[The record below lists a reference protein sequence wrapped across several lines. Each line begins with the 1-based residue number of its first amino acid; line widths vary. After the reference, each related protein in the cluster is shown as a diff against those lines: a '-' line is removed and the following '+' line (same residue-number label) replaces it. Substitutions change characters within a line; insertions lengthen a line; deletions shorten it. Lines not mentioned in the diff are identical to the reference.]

1 MPALEIGGDR
11 RGKGIS
17 KHKEGIEE
25 SSQMPALSIDVD
37 VDAGKVCRKEVVEG
51 EDGVDPCFYGKARR

>member
-25 SSQMPALSIDVD
+25 SSQMPALSMTSTSTP
-37 VDAGKVCRKEVVEG
+37 ESM
-51 EDGVDPCFYGKARR
+51 